1 MSTATALLRRICD
14 VKDGEVPALLWS
26 FGYFFCVLC
35 GYYILRP
42 VREEMGISGGM
53 DRLPWLF
60 TAVFASMLAA
70 VPAFSA
76 LVSRVPRRRFIPI
89 VYRFFA
95 SNLLVFFGLLS
106 LDVPRAEVG
115 KVFYVW
121 LSVFNLFVVSVF
133 WGFMA
138 DIWRSG
144 QGKRLF
150 GFIAAGGSAGA
161 LAGSFVTAAQARQ
174 IGTANLL
181 LVSAALL
188 ELAVL
193 CAGRLSRLSARQ
205 DGEAAP
211 QGSGGGG
218 DERIGGGVLRGVA
231 LVFRSPYLLGI
242 CAQTLFQSMTATVL
256 YFEQARIVSLASME
270 PARRTAL
277 FATIDLTV
285 NVLTILVQAL
295 VTGRLITRVGLGVA
309 LAVVPA
315 LTGVGLVALAV
326 RPTLWM
332 IIAIQGL
339 RRSVHYAVDRPAR
352 EVLFTVVAREEKYK
366 AKSFIDTVV
375 FRGGDAA
382 SAWALTGL
390 SALGLTAAALSVAV
404 APVAGVWLALNHRL
418 AKAQAERARGEG
430 EAE

>member
-1 MSTATALLRRICD
+1 MSAATALLRRICD
-14 VKDGEVPALLWS
+14 VKDGEVSALLWS
-26 FGYFFCVLC
+26 FAYFFCVLC

-89 VYRFFA
+89 VYRLFA

-138 DIWRSG
+138 DIWRSE

-193 CAGRLSRLSARQ
+193 CAGRLSRLSGRQ
-205 DGEAAP
+205 EGGAAP

-270 PARRTAL
+270 PARRTAM

-309 LAVVPA
+309 LAVVPV

-326 RPTLWM
+326 RPTLWV

-339 RRSVHYAVDRPAR
+339 RRAVHYAVDRPAR
-352 EVLFTVVAREEKYK
+352 EILFTVVAREEKYK

-382 SAWALTGL
+382 SAWVLAGL
-390 SALGLTAAALSVAV
+390 SALGLTAAALSLAV

-418 AKAQAERARGEG
+418 AKAQAERARGE
-430 EAE
+430 AE

>member
-1 MSTATALLRRICD
+1 MSSAAALLRRMCD
-14 VKDGEVPALLWS
+14 VREGEVPALLWS
-26 FGYFFCVLC
+26 FAYFFCVLC
-35 GYYILRP
+35 GYYMLRP

-60 TAVFASMLAA
+60 TAVFATMLAA

-76 LVSRVPRRRFIPI
+76 LVARMPRRRFIPV

-95 SNLLVFFGLLS
+95 SNLLVFFGLLA
-106 LDVPRAEVG
+106 LGAPRAEVG

-138 DIWRSG
+138 DIWRSE

-193 CAGRLSRLSARQ
+193 CVGRLNRLAGRH
-205 DGEAAP
+205 DGAEA
-211 QGSGGGG
+211 QGGGG
-218 DERIGGGVLRGVA
+218 GEERIGGGALRGVE
-231 LVFRSPYLLGI
+231 LVAKSPYLLGI
-242 CAQTLFQSMTATVL
+242 CAQTLFQSATATVL
-256 YFEQARIVSLASME
+256 YFEQARIVSLASMD
-270 PARRTAL
+270 PARRTAM

-285 NVLTILVQAL
+285 NVLTIAIQAL
-295 VTGRLITRVGLGVA
+295 VTGRLITRAGLGVA

-326 RPTLWM
+326 RPTLW
-332 IIAIQGL
+332 AITALQGL

-390 SALGLTAAALSVAV
+390 SALGLTASGLALAT
-404 APVAGVWLALNHRL
+404 APVAVVWLALNRWL
-418 AKAQAERARGEG
+418 AKRQAERARN
-430 EAE
+430 EAG

>member
-1 MSTATALLRRICD
+1 CD

-35 GYYILRP
+35 SYYVLRP

-106 LDVPRAEVG
+106 LGVPRAEVG

-138 DIWRSG
+138 DIWRSE

-161 LAGSFVTAAQARQ
+161 LVGSLVTAAQARQ

-193 CAGRLSRLSARQ
+193 CAGRLSRLSGPQ
-205 DGEAAP
+205 EGEAAP
-211 QGSGGGG
+211 QGGGGGG

-270 PARRTAL
+270 PARRTAM

-326 RPTLWM
+326 RPTLSM

-339 RRSVHYAVDRPAR
+339 RRAVHYAVDRPAR

-390 SALGLTAAALSVAV
+390 SALGLTAAALSLAV

-418 AKAQAERARGEG
+418 AKAQGERARA
-430 EAE
+430 EAG